1 MTSFFVSTFNCGK
14 LTQDT
19 QYYTHLTTEFGS
31 LTAAPHVLLFG
42 YQELCSIPDGCLGY
56 ATEPLNDLTQ
66 QVFKA
71 IKAQPWTKRYNLVGQ
86 HTFGA
91 MGLVAIASDDISV
104 TDVGVSH
111 VACGMFWSSL
121 KGAVGLKLTVDGSPV
136 VGVAAHLAANEGFLD
151 QRNDDFAT
159 IAKEMKFTSPRT
171 GIYDKAT
178 VFFLGDLNYR
188 ASENEQG
195 LADYKVVDELFDA
208 MGASKS
214 FWDFKEAEI
223 TFKPTY
229 KFHTGTSKYN
239 TKRIPSWCDRVLYR
253 GSVIPQKYDSIP
265 AVTSSDHKPVYLSAL
280 VNLAGDSGVE
290 GGVVPQHIL
299 SAAHVSEILH
309 IRTSAMDYIIALS
322 LLGFTTR
329 MGWISIAGFLLFAWA
344 LYR

>member
-19 QYYTHLTTEFGS
+19 QYYQHLSAELAGID
-31 LTAAPHVLLFG
+31 APHVLLFG

-56 ATEPLNDLTQ
+56 AVDPLNDLIQ
-66 QVFKA
+66 QVLKA
-71 IKAQPWTKRYNLVGQ
+71 IRDQPWLERYVVVGQ

-91 MGLVAIASDDISV
+91 MGLVAIASADVLV
-104 TDVGVSH
+104 TDVKLCH

-121 KGAVGLKLTVDGSPV
+121 KGAVGLRLNVDGNPV
-136 VGVAAHLAANEGFLD
+136 VCVAAHLAANEGFLE

-159 IAKEMKFTSPRT
+159 IAKEMKFLDPRT
-171 GIYDKAT
+171 GIYDDAT

-195 LADYKVVDELFDA
+195 LADYKVVDELFYAMRSLDA
-208 MGASKS
+208 
-214 FWDFKEAEI
+214 FWDFQEAEI
-223 TFKPTY
+223 GFKPTY
-229 KFHTGTSKYN
+229 KFHTGTSEYN

-253 GSVIPQKYDSIP
+253 GAVVPRKYDSIP
-265 AVTSSDHKPVYLSAL
+265 AVMSSDHKPVYLWASVKLTQSTA
-280 VNLAGDSGVE
+280 VEQGD
-290 GGVVPQHIL
+290 VPPHIL
-299 SAAHVSEILH
+299 SAAHVSELLH
-309 IRTSAMDYIIALS
+309 IRTSIMDYIIALG

>member
-19 QYYTHLTTEFGS
+19 QYHAHLSTEFAG
-31 LTAAPHVLLFG
+31 LDAPHVLLFG

-56 ATEPLNDLTQ
+56 AVDPLNDLTQ
-66 QVFKA
+66 QVLKA
-71 IKAQPWTKRYNLVGQ
+71 IKDQPWQKRYSVVGQ

-91 MGLVAIASDDISV
+91 MGLVAIASEDVSV
-104 TDVGVSH
+104 TDVKLCH

-121 KGAVGLKLTVDGSPV
+121 KGAVGLRLNVDGHPV
-136 VGVAAHLAANEGFLD
+136 VGVAAHLAANEGFLE

-159 IAKEMKFTSPRT
+159 IAKEMKFLTPRT
-171 GIYDKAT
+171 GIYDNAT

-208 MGASKS
+208 MGSSKA
-214 FWDFKEAEI
+214 FWGFQEAEI

-253 GSVIPQKYDSIP
+253 GAVMPQKYNSIP
-265 AVTSSDHKPVYLSAL
+265 AITSSDHKPVYLSAL
-280 VNLAGDSGVE
+280 VKLGEATSIEQDI
-290 GGVVPQHIL
+290 VPAHIL
-299 SAAHVSEILH
+299 SAAHVSELLH
-309 IRTSAMDYIIALS
+309 IRTSAMDYIIALG

-329 MGWISIAGFLLFAWA
+329 MGWMSIAGFLLFAWA

>member
-19 QYYTHLTTEFGS
+19 QYHAHLSAEFAG
-31 LTAAPHVLLFG
+31 LEPPHVLLFG

-56 ATEPLNDLTQ
+56 AVDPLNDLTQ
-66 QVFKA
+66 QVLKA
-71 IKAQPWTKRYNLVGQ
+71 IKDQPWQRRYSVAGQ

-91 MGLVAIASDDISV
+91 MGLVAIASEDVSV
-104 TDVGVSH
+104 TDVKLCH

-121 KGAVGLKLTVDGSPV
+121 KGAVGLRLNVDGHPV
-136 VGVAAHLAANEGFLD
+136 VGVAAHLAANEGFLE

-159 IAKEMKFTSPRT
+159 IAKEMKFLSPRT
-171 GIYDKAT
+171 GIYDTAT

-195 LADYKVVDELFDA
+195 LADYKVVDELVDA
-208 MGASKS
+208 MGSSKA
-214 FWDFKEAEI
+214 FWGFQEAEI

-253 GSVIPQKYDSIP
+253 GAVMPQKYSSIP

-280 VNLAGDSGVE
+280 VNLGEATTIEQDI
-290 GGVVPQHIL
+290 VPAHIL
-299 SAAHVSEILH
+299 SAAHVSELLH
-309 IRTSAMDYIIALS
+309 IRTSAMDYVIALG

-329 MGWISIAGFLLFAWA
+329 MGWMSIAGFLLFAWA